1 MLLRIL
7 RWVLFLGWVAL
18 APFLL
23 LRRVEALPSVPWL
36 FHFELPRVDLLGHAG
51 LFWVGA
57 RLAVAALLDT
67 PRTVR
72 RVRLVAASV
81 ALYSGVLEALQ
92 YFVPGRAVQVSD
104 LAANLLGALL
114 VATALPLL
122 GTRTDSPS
130 NSPFWARA

>member
-57 RLAVAALLDT
+57 RLAVAALLDGA
-67 PRTVR
+67 RTARQVR
-72 RVRLVAASV
+72 AVAGSV

-92 YFVPGRAVQVSD
+92 YFVPGRAVEASD
-104 LAANLLGALL
+104 LGANLLGALV
-114 VATALPLL
+114 VATAIPLL
-122 GTRTDSPS
+122 GARTDTSS